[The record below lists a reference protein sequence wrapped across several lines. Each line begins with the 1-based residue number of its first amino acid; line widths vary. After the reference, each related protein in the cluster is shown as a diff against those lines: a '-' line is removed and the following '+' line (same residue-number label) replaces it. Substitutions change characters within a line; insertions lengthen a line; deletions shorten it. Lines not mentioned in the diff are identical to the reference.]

1 MQVTATLTQE
11 PKTSGQGELFSQ
23 VKGAVDINREM
34 GSLSND
40 DGNGSVSN
48 FITLIPNR
56 LICKMLAFF
65 SRVEFQ
71 RTVT

>member
-23 VKGAVDINREM
+23 VRGAVDINREM

-56 LICKMLAFF
+56 LIFKMLAFF
-65 SRVEFQ
+65 SGVEFQ